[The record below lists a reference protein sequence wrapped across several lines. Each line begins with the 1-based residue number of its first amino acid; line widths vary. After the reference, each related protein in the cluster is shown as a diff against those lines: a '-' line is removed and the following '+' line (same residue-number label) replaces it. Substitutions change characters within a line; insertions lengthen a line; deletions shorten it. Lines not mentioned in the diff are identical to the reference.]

1 MARPLRES
9 TSHNALAMPS
19 TAPLAVCRVI
29 LTAAAASM
37 RLARATERDGIHLLV
52 GLRLEAA
59 LAERREVKEVSQ
71 VVLVLELA
79 PRTVHWATSDE
90 LTLHLCA
97 FFEKEVVGDHLGW
110 PVGVDERRHSIARSD
125 LLHVGPQLLDVRAQ
139 PCD

>member
-37 RLARATERDGIHLLV
+37 RLARATERGGINLLV

-59 LAERREVKEVSQ
+59 LAERREVREKPGL
-71 VVLVLELA
+71 LVLELA
-79 PRTVHWATSDE
+79 PETVHWA
-90 LTLHLCA
+90 A
-97 FFEKEVVGDHLGW
+97 
-110 PVGVDERRHSIARSD
+110 
-125 LLHVGPQLLDVRAQ
+125 RAQ
-139 PCD
+139 G